1 MSKTKNK
8 VKIRIPIS
16 KKLLEQE
23 YGYQC
28 PDYEKDCVVCQ
39 AWVTYKEGKYVVVE
53 VNREALFKFIWS
65 DDNELEL

>member
-1 MSKTKNK
+1 MSK

-28 PDYEKDCVVCQ
+28 PDYEKDCPVCQ

-53 VNREALFKFIWS
+53 VNRDALFKFIWS

>member
-1 MSKTKNK
+1 MVMRK
-8 VKIRIPIS
+8 VKIKIPIS

-23 YGYQC
+23 YGKKC

-39 AWVTYKEGKYVVVE
+39 AWVTYKEGKYVVEE
-53 VNREALFKFIWS
+53 VNRDALFKFLWS